1 MSTIYKRL
9 TDKVFTE
16 KRRPYKSYLK
26 ATWKWIDIFNEIR
39 ELKLNNTRDYFTTIA
54 TKYGILYKTLTDKF
68 NKFINNKIIVDN
80 KEHRGGHNKM
90 FNNDDEQKMFNYFKD
105 NFINKNELLCDEIIK
120 IKAVEQSKLLYPT
133 KNFLGSSG
141 WCYTYKIR
149 WNLTTVSCSISR
161 KATTTH
167 TIEELNLFLK
177 DCKTECE
184 RVGTENFYNS
194 DEMKCN
200 NSNFNCIRI
209 PTANKSTNYG
219 TANQRSAPWR
229 RRFDVN

>member
-1 MSTIYKRL
+1 MLGEFSTIAFL
-9 TDKVFTE
+9 FL
-16 KRRPYKSYLK
+16 SG
-26 ATWKWIDIFNEIR
+26 F
-39 ELKLNNTRDYFTTIA
+39 
-54 TKYGILYKTLTDKF
+54 
-68 NKFINNKIIVDN
+68 
-80 KEHRGGHNKM
+80 
-90 FNNDDEQKMFNYFKD
+90 
-105 NFINKNELLCDEIIK
+105 EIIK

-161 KATTTH
+161 KATTTY

-200 NSNFNCIRI
+200 NINISSKTIHIKGTNNAKINVNGNEINATIKSIINNMMILNPHGRQEGWWLQQLLKLYSFQVIKNISSNILIVDSETIFYNKYI
-209 PTANKSTNYG
+209 PIKSNKSYYAVSNEVFKDFRVHMKHLLNDINFFI
-219 TANQRSAPWR
+219 NQN
-229 RRFDVN
+229 F